1 MPVSVDRQHRGIS
14 FLDIPTEIRLMIYQ
28 YCLIA
33 PSNVIEPPSNMERY
47 NVGCATPDLDK
58 SDEEIEIT
66 VQRQRAIHQSYFS
79 LRTSYTGVLRLDVS
93 VLRLN
98 RTIHV
103 EAASVLYG
111 ENQFQFVLAIT
122 TRRPYIKARNFW
134 EPAYYEFRS
143 NLATV
148 SEEYV
153 RMIKTCTIEV
163 RLPTFPWNRAKT
175 IYLQYCERLAAF
187 AACFGGDDHS
197 LRKVAILFNRCFRKE
212 TYFPLS
218 CLRTSQNVLETLAT
232 IHGVRH
238 SVTVGGVTPAFE
250 AKLSLAMKSKVIACE
265 AAEER
270 CGERMVKF
278 RGRKRLQRYK
288 LGRYYESKKV
298 WSPSVHDPYPPHSKK
313 ALPAYECCEVCD
325 AKPPLTFPHFQRP
338 P

>member
-1 MPVSVDRQHRGIS
+1 
-14 FLDIPTEIRLMIYQ
+14 MIYR

-33 PSNVIEPPSNMERY
+33 PSNTIEPPSNMERY
-47 NVGCATPDLDK
+47 NAGWATPTLDR

-79 LRTSYTGVLRLDVS
+79 LRNSYTEILRLDVS

-111 ENQFQFVLAIT
+111 ENHFQFFLAIT
-122 TRRPYIKARNFW
+122 TRRPHIETQDFW
-134 EPAYYEFRS
+134 EPPYYDFRS
-143 NLATV
+143 NLTIV
-148 SEEYV
+148 SEKYV
-153 RMIKTCTIEV
+153 RMIKKCTIEV

-175 IYLQYCERLAAF
+175 IYLQYRERLAAF
-187 AACFGGDDHS
+187 AACFGGHDHS
-197 LRKVAILFNRCFRKE
+197 LQKVAILFNRCFRKE
-212 TYFPLS
+212 NYFPLS
-218 CLRTSQNVLETLAT
+218 CLRTSQNVLETLAA

-250 AKLSLAMKSKVIACE
+250 AKLSLAMMSEANACK

-270 CGERMVKF
+270 CGERMVRF

-288 LGRYYESKKV
+288 FGRYHESKKV
-298 WSPSVHDPYPPHSKK
+298 WSRSVCDPYPPHSKE